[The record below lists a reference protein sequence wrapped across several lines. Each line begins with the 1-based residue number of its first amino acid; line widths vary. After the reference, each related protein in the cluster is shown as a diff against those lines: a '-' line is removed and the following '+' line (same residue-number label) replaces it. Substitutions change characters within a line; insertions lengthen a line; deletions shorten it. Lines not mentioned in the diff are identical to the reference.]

1 MGGSLNNCS
10 FVKYPINPMVHSKL
24 NVLLVDDDGIFQFT
38 TKKTL
43 EATGLA
49 NNILICSNG
58 LEAIDLLKNT
68 IHNNAGMPDVIFL
81 DINMPVMNGWD
92 FLNAFQSI
100 REVLSKAISI
110 YIVSSSADEFDISHS
125 RQFETVSD
133 YIVKPIMKEKFSTIL
148 STLNSKTEFSPT
160 SN

>member
-1 MGGSLNNCS
+1 
-10 FVKYPINPMVHSKL
+10 MVHSKL

-58 LEAIDLLKNT
+58 LEAIDLIKNT

-92 FLNAFQSI
+92 FLHAFQNI
-100 REVLSKAISI
+100 KDVLSKAITI
-110 YIVSSSADEFDISHS
+110 YIVSSSSDEFDINHS
-125 RQFETVSD
+125 RQFESVSD
-133 YIVKPIMKEKFSTIL
+133 YIVKPILKEKFSTIL
-148 STLNSKTEFSPT
+148 STLNNNSAFSPT